1 MLMFRIHSLKFDGGY
16 DVPDVAYTPLSTIPM
31 SFVVDSSHMAGPMS
45 LKVVST
51 YMIFFVDAC
60 PQH

>member
-1 MLMFRIHSLKFDGGY
+1 MLMFHIHSLKFGGGY

-45 LKVVST
+45 LHQGGPVHT
-51 YMIFFVDAC
+51 
-60 PQH
+60 